1 MGTMFLI
8 QIEDN
13 IPDAGLSRFC
23 DGAMDVLRDADEI
36 FSLYKPGS
44 EISRLNAGTSSWD
57 SASSVQRKIRADALD
72 WKTVTQGFFDPVS
85 PEGSYDPS
93 GLVKSWAARNA
104 AQYLEANGVR
114 EFTLNAGGDI
124 HLSHDLTSPLL
135 NKVGL
140 SNLRSIADAAA
151 GSNMVLDLAGSELR
165 AVATSGRSERGE
177 HIWLTDHSSD
187 YIQATVVAKD
197 LVLADIWATALIS
210 GGAAALKLFSE
221 TVDSADAV
229 ALVTTKDLGFTASKG
244 FASVLATV

>member
-177 HIWLTDHSSD
+177 HIWLTDDSSD

-210 GGAAALKLFSE
+210 GGAAALRLFSE

>member
-210 GGAAALKLFSE
+210 GGAAALRLFSE

>member
-1 MGTMFLI
+1 MFLI
-8 QIEDN
+8 QIEDD